1 MSGNTMNILYWYC
14 GILSCDWQAASII
27 VVPLCERSVYDT
39 WHRFPGMAKLLLRK
53 FAMEGVSE
61 ATHNFHRSGMH
72 DSSWIIGAV
81 RRPPLWGPFRTPAT
95 LCNPTN
101 PLSPNAH
108 IGSAD
113 LCAWVSRYCPLFFIM
128 NPWRLTLCR
137 QRYHIPGESQMEL
150 SAGLAHWHWQPRRRF
165 IPDSHFQNIYKNI
178 SRLISLH
185 TSM

>member
-1 MSGNTMNILYWYC
+1 
-14 GILSCDWQAASII
+14 
-27 VVPLCERSVYDT
+27 
-39 WHRFPGMAKLLLRK
+39 MAKLLFRK
-53 FAMEGVSE
+53 FAMEGVSK

-72 DSSWIIGAV
+72 NSSWIIGAV

-113 LCAWVSRYCPLFFIM
+113 LCAWVSRYCPIVFIM
-128 NPWRLTLCR
+128 NSWRLTLCR
-137 QRYHIPGESQMEL
+137 QRYHIPGENQLEEL
-150 SAGLAHWHWQPRRRF
+150 SAGLKLTGQPWRRF

-178 SRLISLH
+178 SRLISLP
-185 TSM
+185 TSMSLFKVLYIQHTRVWSQ